1 MFTREQELSC
11 LESMLISNN
20 RLKSKILKIN
30 KMKISFKYISYFF
43 LFVLGLS
50 MTLTSCTDD
59 LNVTPKDDDEF
70 LSESFFEDP
79 ASYKQVLAKLYAG
92 LYVGGNDGDNTPDIA
107 GLGGDFSSYLRLL
120 FVTQEFST
128 DEAIIAWADG
138 ALPSLNTQMW
148 SPANEFLEGTF
159 SRAFYHISVA
169 NEFLRQT
176 TDEKLTAR
184 GVDANL
190 KAEIA
195 VFRAEARFLRAFSYY
210 NLMDLFGNVPIT
222 TENDPVGF
230 YYPEQK
236 SRAEVFA
243 FVESELKDIDNSLA
257 ASKQN
262 EYGRVD
268 KTAAKFLLAQ
278 IYLNSKVYTGV
289 ERNNEAA
296 TLCSEVINSGY
307 AFANVPYNYLFAADN
322 NRNGAQSEFIFP
334 IVGDGNAI
342 RATGGG
348 MSFIMHASIGG
359 SIDAAYRGMD
369 GGWQG
374 IRTRREFVASFGA
387 PVSSFE
393 YYQTKSKNLV
403 NSTGILV
410 NKDGL
415 AFDSS
420 DKNEKDAGYNAN
432 NTYLFNLITG
442 EITLNGV
449 AVAAPINFSNNPPV
463 SLGKQQVW
471 SDKRISSYTP
481 GQTLDIDNVGTFTNG
496 YAITKF
502 RNVNSDGTAAQRN
515 DIPDID
521 FPMFR
526 LTDAYLMYAEATVRG
541 ASTGNIGTA
550 LGYINQIRARA
561 QAAPIS
567 AGDLTLDFILAER
580 GRELY
585 WECKRRTDLVRFGKF
600 TGGSK
605 IWQWKGG
612 SVNGTA
618 TESYRD
624 LMPIPARN
632 IQANPTL
639 QQNTGYFNL

>member
-1 MFTREQELSC
+1 
-11 LESMLISNN
+11 
-20 RLKSKILKIN
+20 
-30 KMKISFKYISYFF
+30 MKISFKYISYFF
-43 LFVLGLS
+43 LFVLGIS

-70 LSESFFEDP
+70 LSETFFQDP
-79 ASYKQVLAKLYAG
+79 KSYKEVLAKLYAG
-92 LYVGGNDGDNTPDIA
+92 LYVGGNDGDGDAAIPGKNPDIA

-120 FVTQEFST
+120 FVTQEFPT

-138 ALPSLNTQMW
+138 TLPTLNSQTW

-176 TDEKLTAR
+176 TDDKLTAR

-190 KAEIA
+190 KADIA
-195 VFRAEARFLRAFSYY
+195 KFRAEARFLRAFSYY

-230 YYPEQK
+230 FYPVQK

-243 FVESELKDIDNSLA
+243 FVESELKDLDNSLV

-289 ERNNEAA
+289 DRNSEAA
-296 TLCSEVINSGY
+296 TLCSEVINSAY
-307 AFANVPYNYLFAADN
+307 TFADVPYRYLFSADN
-322 NRNGAQSEFIFP
+322 NTNGAQAEFIFP
-334 IVGDGNAI
+334 IIGDGNAI

-359 SIDAAYRGMD
+359 SMNAASRGMD

-374 IRTRREFVASFGA
+374 IRTRREFVNLFPDETATGDNRGTFYTDG
-387 PVSSFE
+387 
-393 YYQTKSKNLV
+393 QSK
-403 NSTGILV
+403 
-410 NKDGL
+410 
-415 AFDSS
+415 
-420 DKNEKDAGYNAN
+420 
-432 NTYLFNLITG
+432 
-442 EITLNGV
+442 
-449 AVAAPINFSNNPPV
+449 
-463 SLGKQQVW
+463 
-471 SDKRISSYTP
+471 
-481 GQTLDIDNVGTFTNG
+481 DIANVGTFTDG
-496 YAITKF
+496 YAVTKYI
-502 RNVNSDGTAAQRN
+502 NKKADGSAAQRN

-526 LTDAYLMYAEATVRG
+526 LTDAYLMYAEATLRG
-541 ASTGNIGTA
+541 ASTGNITTA
-550 LGYINQIRARA
+550 LGYINKIRTRA
-561 QAAPIS
+561 NAQTIS
-567 AGDLTLDFILAER
+567 AQNLTLDFILDER
-580 GRELY
+580 GRELF
-585 WECKRRTDLVRFGKF
+585 WECHRRTDLIRFGKF
-600 TGGSK
+600 SGGSK
-605 IWQWKGG
+605 TWQWKGG
-612 SVNGTA
+612 SMSGQS

-639 QQNTGYFNL
+639 KQNPGY

>member
-1 MFTREQELSC
+1 
-11 LESMLISNN
+11 
-20 RLKSKILKIN
+20 
-30 KMKISFKYISYFF
+30 MKISFKYISYFF
-43 LFVLGLS
+43 LFILGLS
-50 MTLTSCTDD
+50 MTLTSCTSD
-59 LNVTPKDDDEF
+59 LDVTPKDDDEF
-70 LSESFFEDP
+70 LSETFFQDP

-92 LYVGGNDGDNTPDIA
+92 LYVGGNDGDGSADIA
-107 GLGGDFSSYLRLL
+107 GLSGDFSSYLRLL
-120 FVTQEFST
+120 FVTQEFTT

-138 ALPSLNTQMW
+138 TLPTLNAQTW

-176 TDEKLTAR
+176 TDEKLDAR

-190 KAEIA
+190 KAQIA
-195 VFRAEARFLRAFSYY
+195 TFRAEARFLRAFSYY

-230 YYPEQK
+230 FYPVQK

-243 FVESELKDIDNSLA
+243 FVESELKDLDNSLA
-257 ASKQN
+257 ASKAN

-278 IYLNSKVYTGV
+278 VYLNAKVYTGTA
-289 ERNNEAA
+289 RNDEAA
-296 TLCSEVINSGY
+296 TLCNEIITSSGY
-307 AFANVPYNYLFAADN
+307 SFANVPYGYLFSADN
-322 NRNGAQSEFIFP
+322 NRNGAQNEVIFP
-334 IVGDGNAI
+334 IVSDGNAI

-359 SIDAAYRGMD
+359 SMDAASRGMD

-374 IRTRREFVASFGA
+374 IRTRREFV
-387 PVSSFE
+387 
-393 YYQTKSKNLV
+393 NLFPDETA
-403 NSTGILV
+403 TG
-410 NKDGL
+410 
-415 AFDSS
+415 
-420 DKNEKDAGYNAN
+420 
-432 NTYLFNLITG
+432 
-442 EITLNGV
+442 
-449 AVAAPINFSNNPPV
+449 
-463 SLGKQQVW
+463 
-471 SDKRISSYTP
+471 DKRGTFYTN
-481 GQTLDIDNVGTFTNG
+481 GQSKDIKNVGTFTDG
-496 YAITKF
+496 YAVTKYI
-502 RNVNSDGTAAQRN
+502 NKNSDGSAAQRN

-526 LTDAYLMYAEATVRG
+526 LTDAYLMYAEATLRG

-550 LGYINQIRARA
+550 LGYINEIRTRA
-561 QAAPIS
+561 GAQTITTPQ
-567 AGDLTLDFILAER
+567 LTLDFILDER
-580 GRELY
+580 GRELF
-585 WECKRRTDLVRFGKF
+585 WECHRRTDLIRFGKF

-612 SVNGTA
+612 SINGSA

-639 QQNTGYFNL
+639 KQNPGY

>member
-1 MFTREQELSC
+1 
-11 LESMLISNN
+11 
-20 RLKSKILKIN
+20 
-30 KMKISFKYISYFF
+30 MKISFKYISYFF

-70 LSESFFEDP
+70 LSETFFQDP

-92 LYVGGNDGDNTPDIA
+92 LYVGGNDGDGDAAVPTKSPDIA

-120 FVTQEFST
+120 FVTQEFTT

-138 ALPSLNTQMW
+138 TLPTLNSQTW
-148 SPANEFLEGTF
+148 SPANEFLAGTF

-190 KAEIA
+190 KTQIA
-195 VFRAEARFLRAFSYY
+195 AFRAEARFLRAFSYY

-230 YYPEQK
+230 FYPVQK

-243 FVESELKDIDNSLA
+243 FVESELKDLDNSLV
-257 ASKQN
+257 ASKAN

-278 IYLNSKVYTGV
+278 LYLNAKVYTGTA
-289 ERNNEAA
+289 RNDEAA
-296 TLCSEVINSGY
+296 TLCNEIITSSGY
-307 AFANVPYNYLFAADN
+307 TFANVPYGYLFSADN
-322 NRNGAQSEFIFP
+322 NRNGAQSEVIFP
-334 IVGDGNAI
+334 IIGDGNAI

-359 SIDAAYRGMD
+359 SMNAASRGMD

-374 IRTRREFVASFGA
+374 IRTRREFV
-387 PVSSFE
+387 
-393 YYQTKSKNLV
+393 NLFPDETA
-403 NSTGILV
+403 TG
-410 NKDGL
+410 
-415 AFDSS
+415 
-420 DKNEKDAGYNAN
+420 
-432 NTYLFNLITG
+432 
-442 EITLNGV
+442 
-449 AVAAPINFSNNPPV
+449 
-463 SLGKQQVW
+463 
-471 SDKRISSYTP
+471 DKRGTFYTN
-481 GQTLDIDNVGTFTNG
+481 GQSKDIKNVGTFTDG
-496 YAITKF
+496 YAVTKYI
-502 RNVNSDGTAAQRN
+502 NVNSDGSAAQRN

-526 LTDAYLMYAEATVRG
+526 LTDAYLMYAEATLRG
-541 ASTGNIGTA
+541 ASTGNMGTA
-550 LGYINQIRARA
+550 LGYINQIRTRA
-561 QAAPIS
+561 GAQTITTPQ
-567 AGDLTLDFILAER
+567 LTLDFILDER
-580 GRELY
+580 GRELF
-585 WECKRRTDLVRFGKF
+585 WECHRRTDLIRFGKF

-612 SVNGTA
+612 SINGSA

-639 QQNTGYFNL
+639 KQNPGY

>member
-1 MFTREQELSC
+1 
-11 LESMLISNN
+11 
-20 RLKSKILKIN
+20 
-30 KMKISFKYISYFF
+30 MKISFKYISYFF

-70 LSESFFEDP
+70 LSETFFQDP
-79 ASYKQVLAKLYAG
+79 ESYKQVLAKLYAG
-92 LYVGGNDGDNTPDIA
+92 LYVGGNDGDGDAAVPSKSPDIA

-138 ALPSLNTQMW
+138 ALPTLNTQMW

-195 VFRAEARFLRAFSYY
+195 TFRAEARFLRAFSYY

-230 YYPEQK
+230 FYPEQK
-236 SRAEVFA
+236 TRAEVFA
-243 FVESELKDIDNSLA
+243 FVESELKDLDNSLA
-257 ASKQN
+257 ASKTN

-278 IYLNSKVYTGV
+278 VYLNAKVYTGT
-289 ERNNEAA
+289 ERYSEAVA
-296 TLCSEVINSGY
+296 LCSDIITGSGY
-307 AFANVPYNYLFAADN
+307 TFANIPYGYLFSADN
-322 NRNGAQSEFIFP
+322 NRNGAQNEVIFP

-359 SIDAAYRGMD
+359 SMDAASRGMD

-374 IRTRREFVASFGA
+374 IRTRREFV
-387 PVSSFE
+387 
-393 YYQTKSKNLV
+393 NLFPDE
-403 NSTGILV
+403 T
-410 NKDGL
+410 
-415 AFDSS
+415 AT
-420 DKNEKDAGYNAN
+420 A
-432 NTYLFNLITG
+432 
-442 EITLNGV
+442 
-449 AVAAPINFSNNPPV
+449 
-463 SLGKQQVW
+463 
-471 SDKRISSYTP
+471 DKRGTFYTA
-481 GQTLDIDNVGTFTNG
+481 GQVKDIANVGTFTDG
-496 YAITKF
+496 YAVTKYI
-502 RNVNSDGTAAQRN
+502 NKNSDGSAAQRN

-526 LTDAYLMYAEATVRG
+526 LTDAYLMYAEATLRG
-541 ASTGNIGTA
+541 AAGGNVATA
-550 LGYINQIRARA
+550 LGYVNQIRDRA
-561 QAAPIS
+561 DAAPINT
-567 AGDLTLDFILAER
+567 AQLTLDFILDER
-580 GRELY
+580 GRELF
-585 WECKRRTDLVRFGKF
+585 WECKRRTDLIRFGKF

-612 SVNGTA
+612 SVNGTS
-618 TESYRD
+618 TDSYRD
-624 LMPIPARN
+624 LMPIPLKT

-639 QQNTGYFNL
+639 KQNPGY

>member
-1 MFTREQELSC
+1 MP
-11 LESMLISNN
+11 ISN
-20 RLKSKILKIN
+20 SSLKIKNLKTN

-70 LSESFFEDP
+70 LSETFFQDP

-92 LYVGGNDGDNTPDIA
+92 LYVGGNDGDGDASQPGKNPDIA

-138 ALPSLNTQMW
+138 TLPTLNSQTW
-148 SPANEFLEGTF
+148 APANEFLEGTF
-159 SRAFYHISVA
+159 SRAFYHISLA

-176 TDEKLTAR
+176 TDDKLTAR

-190 KAEIA
+190 KTDIA
-195 VFRAEARFLRAFSYY
+195 KFRAEARFLRAFSYY

-230 YYPEQK
+230 FYPVQK

-243 FVESELKDIDNSLA
+243 FIESELKDIDNTLA
-257 ASKQN
+257 ASGQN

-268 KTAAKFLLAQ
+268 KIAAKFLLAQ

-289 ERNNEAA
+289 DRNNEAA
-296 TLCSEVINSGY
+296 TLCSEVINSTY
-307 AFANVPYNYLFAADN
+307 AFADVPYRYLFSADN
-322 NRNGAQSEFIFP
+322 NRNGAEKEFIFP

-359 SIDAAYRGMD
+359 SMDAASRGMD

-374 IRTRREFVASFGA
+374 IRTRREFV
-387 PVSSFE
+387 
-393 YYQTKSKNLV
+393 NLFPDE
-403 NSTGILV
+403 TG
-410 NKDGL
+410 
-415 AFDSS
+415 
-420 DKNEKDAGYNAN
+420 
-432 NTYLFNLITG
+432 TG
-442 EITLNGV
+442 
-449 AVAAPINFSNNPPV
+449 
-463 SLGKQQVW
+463 
-471 SDKRISSYTP
+471 DKRGTFYTA
-481 GQTLDIDNVGTFTNG
+481 GQSKDINNVGTFTDG
-496 YAITKF
+496 YAVTKYI
-502 RNVNSDGTAAQRN
+502 NKNSDGTAAQRN

-541 ASTGNIGTA
+541 ASTGNINTA
-550 LGYINQIRARA
+550 LGYINQIRTRA
-561 QAAPIS
+561 GAQTITTAQ
-567 AGDLTLDFILAER
+567 LTLDFLLDER
-580 GRELY
+580 GRELF
-585 WECKRRTDLVRFGKF
+585 WECHRRTDLIRFGKF

-612 SVNGTA
+612 SVNGNA

-639 QQNTGYFNL
+639 KQNPQY

>member
-1 MFTREQELSC
+1 
-11 LESMLISNN
+11 
-20 RLKSKILKIN
+20 
-30 KMKISFKYISYFF
+30 MKISFKYISYFF

-70 LSESFFEDP
+70 LSETFFQDP
-79 ASYKQVLAKLYAG
+79 ESYKQVLAKLYAG
-92 LYVGGNDGDNTPDIA
+92 LYVGGNDGDGDAAVPSKSPDIA

-138 ALPSLNTQMW
+138 ALPTLNTQMW

-195 VFRAEARFLRAFSYY
+195 TFRAEARFLRAFSYY

-230 YYPEQK
+230 FYPEQK
-236 SRAEVFA
+236 TRAEVFA
-243 FVESELKDIDNSLA
+243 FVESELKDLDNSLA
-257 ASKQN
+257 ASKTN

-278 IYLNSKVYTGV
+278 VYLNAKVYTGT
-289 ERNNEAA
+289 ERYSEAVA
-296 TLCSEVINSGY
+296 LCSDIITGSGY
-307 AFANVPYNYLFAADN
+307 TFANIPYGYLFSADN
-322 NRNGAQSEFIFP
+322 NRNGAQNEVIFP

-359 SIDAAYRGMD
+359 SMDAASRGMD

-374 IRTRREFVASFGA
+374 IRTRREFV
-387 PVSSFE
+387 
-393 YYQTKSKNLV
+393 NLFPDE
-403 NSTGILV
+403 T
-410 NKDGL
+410 
-415 AFDSS
+415 AT
-420 DKNEKDAGYNAN
+420 A
-432 NTYLFNLITG
+432 
-442 EITLNGV
+442 
-449 AVAAPINFSNNPPV
+449 
-463 SLGKQQVW
+463 
-471 SDKRISSYTP
+471 DKRGTFYTA
-481 GQTLDIDNVGTFTNG
+481 GQVKDIANVGTFTDG
-496 YAITKF
+496 YAVTKYI
-502 RNVNSDGTAAQRN
+502 NKNSDGSAAQRN

-526 LTDAYLMYAEATVRG
+526 LTDAYLMYAEATLRG
-541 ASTGNIGTA
+541 ATGGNIATA
-550 LGYINQIRARA
+550 LGYVNQIRDRA
-561 QAAPIS
+561 DAAPINT
-567 AGDLTLDFILAER
+567 AQLTLDFILDER
-580 GRELY
+580 GRELF
-585 WECKRRTDLVRFGKF
+585 WECKRRTDLIRFGKF

-612 SVNGTA
+612 SVNGTS
-618 TESYRD
+618 TESFRD

-639 QQNTGYFNL
+639 KQNPGY

>member
-1 MFTREQELSC
+1 
-11 LESMLISNN
+11 
-20 RLKSKILKIN
+20 
-30 KMKISFKYISYFF
+30 MKISFKYISYFF

-70 LSESFFEDP
+70 LSETFFQDP
-79 ASYKQVLAKLYAG
+79 ESYKQVLAKLYAG
-92 LYVGGNDGDNTPDIA
+92 LYVGGNDGDGDAAVPSKSPDIA

-138 ALPSLNTQMW
+138 ALPTLNTQMW

-195 VFRAEARFLRAFSYY
+195 TFRAEARFLRAFSYY

-230 YYPEQK
+230 FYPQQK
-236 SRAEVFA
+236 TRAEVFA
-243 FVESELKDIDNSLA
+243 FVESELKDLDNSLA
-257 ASKQN
+257 ASKTN

-278 IYLNSKVYTGV
+278 VYLNAKVYTGT
-289 ERNNEAA
+289 ERYSEAVA
-296 TLCSEVINSGY
+296 LCSDIITGSGY
-307 AFANVPYNYLFAADN
+307 TFANIPYGYLFSADN
-322 NRNGAQSEFIFP
+322 NRNGAQNEVIFP

-359 SIDAAYRGMD
+359 SMDAASRGMD

-374 IRTRREFVASFGA
+374 IRTRREFV
-387 PVSSFE
+387 
-393 YYQTKSKNLV
+393 NLFPDE
-403 NSTGILV
+403 T
-410 NKDGL
+410 
-415 AFDSS
+415 AT
-420 DKNEKDAGYNAN
+420 A
-432 NTYLFNLITG
+432 
-442 EITLNGV
+442 
-449 AVAAPINFSNNPPV
+449 
-463 SLGKQQVW
+463 
-471 SDKRISSYTP
+471 DKRGTFYTA
-481 GQTLDIDNVGTFTNG
+481 GQVKDIANVGTFTDG
-496 YAITKF
+496 YAVTKYI
-502 RNVNSDGTAAQRN
+502 NKNSDGSAAQRN

-526 LTDAYLMYAEATVRG
+526 LTDAYLMYAEATLRG
-541 ASTGNIGTA
+541 AAGGNVATA
-550 LGYINQIRARA
+550 LGYVNQIRDRA
-561 QAAPIS
+561 DAAPINT
-567 AGDLTLDFILAER
+567 AQLTLDFILDER
-580 GRELY
+580 GRELF
-585 WECKRRTDLVRFGKF
+585 WECKRRTDLIRFGKF

-612 SVNGTA
+612 SVNGTS
-618 TESYRD
+618 TESFRD

-639 QQNTGYFNL
+639 KQNPGY

>member
-1 MFTREQELSC
+1 MR
-11 LESMLISNN
+11 ISNSRMKIKN
-20 RLKSKILKIN
+20 LKTN

-70 LSESFFEDP
+70 LSETFFQDP

-92 LYVGGNDGDNTPDIA
+92 LYVGGNDGDGIVGDPLKGPDIA
-107 GLGGDFSSYLRLL
+107 GLSGDFSSYLRLL

-138 ALPSLNTQMW
+138 TLPTINAQTW
-148 SPANEFLEGTF
+148 APANEFLEGTF

-195 VFRAEARFLRAFSYY
+195 NFRAEARFLRAFSYY

-230 YYPEQK
+230 FYPEQK

-243 FVESELKDIDNSLA
+243 FVESELKDLDNSLV
-257 ASKQN
+257 ASKAN

-278 IYLNSKVYTGV
+278 IYLNAKVYTGTD
-289 ERNNEAA
+289 RNNEAA
-296 TLCSEVINSGY
+296 TLCNEIITSSGY
-307 AFANVPYNYLFAADN
+307 TFANVPYRYLFSADN
-322 NRNGAQSEFIFP
+322 NTNGAQTEVIFP

-359 SIDAAYRGMD
+359 SMDAASRGMD

-374 IRTRREFVASFGA
+374 IRTRREFV
-387 PVSSFE
+387 
-393 YYQTKSKNLV
+393 NLFPDE
-403 NSTGILV
+403 T
-410 NKDGL
+410 
-415 AFDSS
+415 AT
-420 DKNEKDAGYNAN
+420 A
-432 NTYLFNLITG
+432 
-442 EITLNGV
+442 
-449 AVAAPINFSNNPPV
+449 
-463 SLGKQQVW
+463 
-471 SDKRISSYTP
+471 
-481 GQTLDIDNVGTFTNG
+481 DNRGTFYTAGQSKDITNVSTFTDG
-496 YAITKF
+496 YAVTKYI
-502 RNVNSDGTAAQRN
+502 NKKADGSAAQRN

-526 LTDAYLMYAEATVRG
+526 LTDAYLMYAEATLRG
-541 ASTGNIGTA
+541 ATSGDINTA
-550 LGYINQIRARA
+550 LGYINQIRGRA
-561 QAAPIS
+561 NAQTITLPQ
-567 AGDLTLDFILAER
+567 LTLDFILDER
-580 GRELY
+580 GRELF
-585 WECKRRTDLVRFGKF
+585 WECHRRTDLIRFGKF
-600 TGGSK
+600 SGGSK

-612 SVNGTA
+612 SVNGNA
-618 TESYRD
+618 TESFRD

-639 QQNTGYFNL
+639 KQNPGY